1 MREPNK
7 ERNKK
12 NNLNFLSH
20 AKKCLTYFLKKKK
33 FFLPQVQFGQN
44 NFIETEQKRLKQTIH
59 FFLIIYVVVDLAIVI
74 IQLML
79 LF

>member
-1 MREPNK
+1 MTETNK

-12 NNLNFLSH
+12 DNLNFVSH

-59 FFLIIYVVVDLAIVI
+59 CFFPYNLRCSRFGW
-74 IQLML
+74 L
-79 LF
+79 LLSFS